1 MSHLVA
7 YFGNDPEN
15 MSCALSSARNA
26 LYSRSR
32 GTEGFA
38 LGFIQ
43 GGDVLLQKRPRA
55 AAEEVDLYALARDL
69 KANAMIGRVGL
80 DSEGNSA
87 AENADPFRYRSW
99 LFGSVGSIPG
109 FDAIRDRVLDAI
121 PAYLRRNV
129 RGRSA
134 SEHVFH
140 LFLAYLHDA
149 GIIDQPS
156 PPPPQVEAALRSTLA
171 FVTRLIRSSDAGG
184 TPGGATNPGGSNPG
198 RSHDDRLGLELAV
211 VATNGRCL
219 VATVRSHA
227 MQVLRVD
234 GIADCPVCH
243 GRANPE
249 GDGRRLSHEALR
261 AVIIEANA
269 ETQGRAGWRP
279 VAEGTSLLIGPDH
292 VPQIVATG
300 DKT

>member
-1 MSHLVA
+1 MAHLIA
-7 YFGNDPEN
+7 YFGNEPEN
-15 MSCALSSARNA
+15 MACALFSARNA

-55 AAEEVDLYALARDL
+55 EAEEVDLYALAHDL

-80 DSEGNSA
+80 GQEGNKA

-99 LFGSVGSIPG
+99 LFGSVGTVPE
-109 FDAIRDRVLDAI
+109 FDTIRDRVLDAI

-134 SEHVFH
+134 SEHIFH

-156 PPPPQVEAALRSTLA
+156 PVPAQVEAALRSTLS
-171 FVTRLIRSSDAGG
+171 FVSRLIKSSEAEG
-184 TPGGATNPGGSNPG
+184 T
-198 RSHDDRLGLELAV
+198 DDGQRGLELAL
-211 VATNGRCL
+211 VATNGRSL

-227 MQVLRVD
+227 MQFLRVD

-243 GRANPE
+243 GRANPD
-249 GDGRRLSHEALR
+249 GDGRRIAHENLR
-261 AVIIEANA
+261 AVVVEANA
-269 ETQGRAGWRP
+269 ETQGRPGWRP
-279 VAEGTSLLIGPDH
+279 VGEGTALIIGPDH
-292 VPQIVATG
+292 VPHVVAIG
-300 DKT
+300 EKN

>member
-1 MSHLVA
+1 MGHLIA
-7 YFGNDPEN
+7 YFGNEPEN
-15 MSCALSSARNA
+15 MSCALFSARSA

-69 KANAMIGRVGL
+69 KADAMIGRVGL
-80 DSEGNSA
+80 DREGNKA

-99 LFGSVGSIPG
+99 LFGSVGSVPE
-109 FDAIRDRVLDAI
+109 FEAIRERVVDAI

-134 SEHVFH
+134 SEHLFH

-149 GIIDQPS
+149 GIIDQSSPS
-156 PPPPQVEAALRSTLA
+156 PTQVEAALRSTLA
-171 FVTRLIRSSDAGG
+171 FVTRLIRSSEAEG
-184 TPGGATNPGGSNPG
+184 TEDG
-198 RSHDDRLGLELAV
+198 RRGLELAV
-211 VATNGRCL
+211 VATNGRTL
-219 VATVRSHA
+219 VATIRSHA
-227 MQVLRVD
+227 MQFLRVD

-243 GRANPE
+243 GRANPD
-249 GDGRRLSHEALR
+249 GDGRRISHEGLR
-261 AVIIEANA
+261 AVIVEANA
-269 ETQGRAGWRP
+269 ETQGRPGWRP

-292 VPQIVATG
+292 VPHVVATG
-300 DKT
+300 DKN

>member
-1 MSHLVA
+1 MGHLIA
-7 YFGNDPEN
+7 YFGNEPEN
-15 MSCALSSARNA
+15 MSCALFSARNA

-55 AAEEVDLYALARDL
+55 AVEEVDLYALARDL

-80 DSEGNSA
+80 GQEGNTA

-99 LFGSVGSIPG
+99 LFGSVGTIPG
-109 FDAIRDRVLDAI
+109 FDAIRERVLDAI

-156 PPPPQVEAALRSTLA
+156 PPPTQVEAAVRSTLA
-171 FVTRLIRSSDAGG
+171 FVTRLIRSSEGAGDA
-184 TPGGATNPGGSNPG
+184 ADDG
-198 RSHDDRLGLELAV
+198 RRGLELAL
-211 VATNGRCL
+211 VATNGRSL

-227 MQVLRVD
+227 MQFLRVD

-243 GRANPE
+243 GRANPD
-249 GDGRRLSHEALR
+249 GDGRRISHEGLR
-261 AVIIEANA
+261 AVVVEANA

-279 VAEGTSLLIGPDH
+279 VAEGTALLIGPDH
-292 VPQIVATG
+292 LPHLVSTV
-300 DKT
+300 DKN

>member
-1 MSHLVA
+1 MGHLVA

-15 MSCALSSARNA
+15 MSCALFSARNA

-55 AAEEVDLYALARDL
+55 AAEEVDLYSLARDL

-80 DSEGNSA
+80 GQEGNTA

-99 LFGSVGSIPG
+99 LFGSVGTIPG

-171 FVTRLIRSSDAGG
+171 FVTRLIRSSDAEG
-184 TPGGATNPGGSNPG
+184 TEDG
-198 RSHDDRLGLELAV
+198 RHGLELAV
-211 VATNGRCL
+211 VATNGRSL
-219 VATVRSHA
+219 VATVRSHP
-227 MQVLRVD
+227 MQYLRVD

-249 GDGRRLSHEALR
+249 GDGRRLSHEGLR

-279 VAEGTSLLIGPDH
+279 VAEGTALLIGPDH
-292 VPQIVATG
+292 VPQLVATG
-300 DKT
+300 EKN

>member
-1 MSHLVA
+1 MGHLIA
-7 YFGNDPEN
+7 YFGNEPEN
-15 MSCALSSARNA
+15 MNCALFSARNA

-32 GTEGFA
+32 GTEGYA

-55 AAEEVDLYALARDL
+55 QAEEVDLYAMARDL
-69 KANAMIGRVGL
+69 KAHAMIGRVGL
-80 DSEGNSA
+80 GQEGNKS

-99 LFGSVGSIPG
+99 LFGSVGTIPD

-134 SEHVFH
+134 SEHVFY

-156 PPPPQVEAALRSTLA
+156 PPPVQVEAAVRSTLS
-171 FVTRLIRSSDAGG
+171 FVTRLLRSSAPEGV
-184 TPGGATNPGGSNPG
+184 
-198 RSHDDRLGLELAV
+198 DDGHRGLELAL
-211 VATNGRCL
+211 VATNGRSL
-219 VATVRSHA
+219 VATIRSHA
-227 MQVLRVD
+227 MQFLRVE

-243 GRANPE
+243 GVANPN
-249 GDGRRLSHEALR
+249 GDGRRIAHENLR
-261 AVIIEANA
+261 AVIIEANP

-279 VAEGTSLLIGPDH
+279 VSEGTALLIGPDH

-300 DKT
+300 DQI

>member
-1 MSHLVA
+1 MGHLVA

-15 MSCALSSARNA
+15 MSCALFSARNA

-80 DSEGNSA
+80 GHEGNTA

-99 LFGSVGSIPG
+99 LFGSVGTIPG

-156 PPPPQVEAALRSTLA
+156 PPPAQVEAAVRSTLA
-171 FVTRLIRSSDAGG
+171 FVTRLVRSSDAEG
-184 TPGGATNPGGSNPG
+184 TEDG
-198 RSHDDRLGLELAV
+198 RNGLELAL
-211 VATNGRCL
+211 VATNGRSL

-227 MQVLRVD
+227 MQYLRVD

-243 GRANPE
+243 GRANPD
-249 GDGRRLSHEALR
+249 GDGRRLSHEGLR
-261 AVIIEANA
+261 AIIIEANA

-279 VAEGTSLLIGPDH
+279 VAEGTALVIGPDH
-292 VPQIVATG
+292 VPQVVASG
-300 DKT
+300 DKD

>member
-1 MSHLVA
+1 MGHLVA

-15 MSCALSSARNA
+15 MSCALFSARNA

-80 DSEGNSA
+80 GQEGNTA

-99 LFGSVGSIPG
+99 LFGSVGTIPG

-156 PPPPQVEAALRSTLA
+156 PPPAQVETALRSTLA
-171 FVTRLIRSSDAGG
+171 FVSRLIRSSDAEG
-184 TPGGATNPGGSNPG
+184 TDDG
-198 RSHDDRLGLELAV
+198 RNGLELAV
-211 VATNGRCL
+211 VATNGRSL

-227 MQVLRVD
+227 MQYLRVD

-249 GDGRRLSHEALR
+249 GDGRRLSHEGLR

-279 VAEGTSLLIGPDH
+279 VAEGTSLLIGSDH